1 MSHTTFY
8 RKYRSET
15 FVELVGQEHIK
26 QTLSNA
32 IKFERLSHAYIFSG
46 PRGTGKT
53 SVARILAKSL
63 NCEKGKSD
71 TPCLTCKIC
80 QKIAKGNAVDVI
92 EIDAASNTG
101 VDNIR
106 DLNDRVNYMPIE
118 CRYKIYIID
127 EAHMLSTGAFNAL
140 LKTLEEPPQNTLFI
154 LATTEPH
161 KIPITIHSRCQKLN
175 FRRLSLSELVSQ
187 LQKIATAENI
197 QVSEKGM
204 QIIAKN
210 ASGCMRDAISLL
222 DQLYS
227 FKGNEITDDDIIM
240 MLGTLN
246 FDSLY
251 DLISNFLHQNI
262 QETILNLNK
271 FIEEGIN
278 INQLVADIRD
288 FFRHLLFI
296 KMDLQNLLEFDN
308 AKIEQLHKL
317 VHNFSYQQLQE
328 YLEIFAK
335 TEMDLRWASN
345 PELLLQ
351 VRFLSLLKKAP
362 VLNPESLQKEVAP
375 PKLSK
380 PVTTVDEVAV
390 SVTTSS
396 SSNLNSK
403 PRPVVVEPVVEK
415 KSTDEAELDPNLY
428 FQNWQEVLG
437 ILKKEKP
444 SLYLLLADAT
454 FINLEKN
461 IIYIALK
468 EDYKFH
474 QEKIKEE
481 TSQLILNKIF
491 AKVYHRQDLRLALS
505 KNNLIASAT
514 DPSASLT
521 TANLHHETPDAQ
533 KINQI
538 IEIFEGKL
546 V

>member
-317 VHNFSYQQLQE
+317 AHNFSYQQLQE

-362 VLNPESLQKEVAP
+362 VLNPKPLQKEVAP
-375 PKLSK
+375 I
-380 PVTTVDEVAV
+380 TTPAA
-390 SVTTSS
+390 
-396 SSNLNSK
+396 SNLNSK
-403 PRPVVVEPVVEK
+403 PHPVVVELEPVVEK
-415 KSTDEAELDPNLY
+415 KLTDEAELDPNLY

-481 TSQLILNKIF
+481 TSQIILNKIF
-491 AKVYHRQDLRLALS
+491 SQVYNRQDLRLALS

-514 DPSASLT
+514 DPSSSHT
-521 TANLHHETPDAQ
+521 TANAHHETPDAQ